1 MGDLLQLSPILEI
14 DCSTRD
20 IIQNKRRE
28 NGGGDK
34 PIFHLWPGGI
44 YTKEHNKNVDLESS
58 LESTSSERVDVVSK
72 T

>member
-1 MGDLLQLSPILEI
+1 MGELLQSSPILEI
-14 DCSTRD
+14 ETLVLERD

-28 NGGGDK
+28 NGGDK

-58 LESTSSERVDVVSK
+58 LESTSFQKELM
-72 T
+72 

>member
-1 MGDLLQLSPILEI
+1 MGDLLLLSPILEI

-28 NGGGDK
+28 NGGDK

>member
-1 MGDLLQLSPILEI
+1 M
-14 DCSTRD
+14 
-20 IIQNKRRE
+20 
-28 NGGGDK
+28 GGGDK

-58 LESTSSERVDVVSK
+58 LESTSSERIDVVSK